1 MVILR
6 RRRVPELRNGPLGKL
21 RGRNFPESNEAT
33 RLICVNLRPLHPG
46 EFRGCGWFVSLCL
59 CGKIQRYL
67 NFCLSILSALM
78 RDSKVEGGT

>member
-33 RLICVNLRPLHPG
+33 RLICVNLRQSASTSPRRISGMRLVC
-46 EFRGCGWFVSLCL
+46 FSVSSVSLW
-59 CGKIQRYL
+59 
-67 NFCLSILSALM
+67 
-78 RDSKVEGGT
+78 